1 MKWKIIEKKYALTSI
16 TKKDLK
22 VSTREAQVEMFRFY
36 LQWSKAIQY
45 AANSNKEN
53 QKLTHIQNYD
63 K

>member
-36 LQWSKAIQY
+36 LQWSKVIQY
-45 AANSNKEN
+45 AAIRNEEN
-53 QKLTHIQNYD
+53 GRPKYLQN
-63 K
+63 